1 MSHKRPIR
9 VEVKPRYHDEPLERT
24 IRRFMKKVKKERVI
38 EMVLERKYFEKNS
51 DKKRRMKK
59 KRKRI
64 LDKLKKK
71 YSHGTDR

>member
-1 MSHKRPIR
+1 
-9 VEVKPRYHDEPLERT
+9 
-24 IRRFMKKVKKERVI
+24 MKKVKKERVI